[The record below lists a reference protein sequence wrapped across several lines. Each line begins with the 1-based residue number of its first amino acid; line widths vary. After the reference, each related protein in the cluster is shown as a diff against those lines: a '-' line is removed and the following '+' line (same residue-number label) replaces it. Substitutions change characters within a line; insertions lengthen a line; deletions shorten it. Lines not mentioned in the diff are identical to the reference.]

1 MSNADPV
8 SALTVSCP
16 ACAAQFSV
24 SESISSTTATC
35 PACGTE
41 FAIAEAAASMPV
53 GTESAVAHTLPQPS
67 LGAAVLWCLGWIVFL
82 QLMLGFLGGYSA
94 AKSAHAVHHSLAPEL
109 LLYTPEFARGM
120 LPWMAAAQVLSI
132 AVFILIIP
140 LTLGSGFCRKI
151 SLGLPKAFHLLLAL
165 LGLPGLMIVAIGVGG
180 IAKEVLPPLIDVD
193 SAFSMTTA
201 WPLMYG
207 LLIIGLGPGIGE
219 ELWFRGFIGRG
230 LVGRFGV
237 VAGVLLTSLL
247 FGLVHLDPR
256 HALVT
261 FAIGV
266 LLHLAFLASRSLF
279 IPMLLHVLNNSLSVL
294 AMHYPHLGFND
305 LTAQEIPPS
314 VYAAAVVLIAAV
326 GWSWYQTRVRE
337 PNESQHTPMSTAS
350 KDDVGGVVDD
360 GRISDLRRL
369 ALVGLAPLVAFTLFA
384 GVTVPKALVLS
395 AKVAPLYPS
404 VPTTAEVSV
413 LLQREPFSSA
423 TWPAWS
429 KRLREWL
436 PDRGLSTSRAF
447 EAARLFLRGEFEMGN
462 PRSPMREDAMA
473 WYIYGRGLLL
483 RFNNNTPVLKIGS
496 LAEPV
501 LRQSIQLDPDIGRA
515 HYALAVALYLQ
526 STYGGGTNPQ
536 VLAEAQRE
544 AELGEKLDPT
554 CCAKAARAWAAM
566 MFGRFDEAEII
577 YTEIND
583 DRPHDM
589 EMRRAAAE
597 ARALANQQRLGSTNR
612 HFYDF
617 KSGSA
622 AVERR
627 GSQ

>member
-1 MSNADPV
+1 M
-8 SALTVSCP
+8 
-16 ACAAQFSV
+16 
-24 SESISSTTATC
+24 
-35 PACGTE
+35 
-41 FAIAEAAASMPV
+41 
-53 GTESAVAHTLPQPS
+53 
-67 LGAAVLWCLGWIVFL
+67 
-82 QLMLGFLGGYSA
+82 
-94 AKSAHAVHHSLAPEL
+94 
-109 LLYTPEFARGM
+109 
-120 LPWMAAAQVLSI
+120 
-132 AVFILIIP
+132 
-140 LTLGSGFCRKI
+140 
-151 SLGLPKAFHLLLAL
+151 
-165 LGLPGLMIVAIGVGG
+165 
-180 IAKEVLPPLIDVD
+180 LPPLIDVD

-219 ELWFRGFIGRG
+219 VLWFRGFIGRG

-314 VYAAAVVLIAAV
+314 VYAAAVVLIAVV
-326 GWSWYQTRVRE
+326 GASWYQTRVRE
-337 PNESQHTPMSTAS
+337 PNESQHNLPSIGDDVPMSTAV
-350 KDDVGGVVDD
+350 KDDVGRVVND
-360 GRISDLRRL
+360 GRISDRLRL
-369 ALVGLAPLVAFTLFA
+369 ALVGLAPLVAFALFA
-384 GVTVPKALVLS
+384 GVVVPKALVLS
-395 AKVAPLYPS
+395 AKAAPFYPS
-404 VPTTAEVSV
+404 MPTTGEVSA
-413 LLQREPFSSA
+413 LLQREPFSA
-423 TWPAWS
+423 TTWPAWS

-436 PDRGLSTSRAF
+436 PDREASTSRAF
-447 EAARLFLRGEFEMGN
+447 EAARLFLRGEFEMSN

-473 WYIYGRGLLL
+473 WYIHGRGLLL
-483 RFNNNTPVLKIGS
+483 RFNNNTPVPKIGS

-501 LRQSIQLDPDIGRA
+501 LRQSMQLDPDIGRA

-544 AELGEKLDPT
+544 AELSEQLDPT

-577 YTEIND
+577 YHEIND

-597 ARALANQQRLGSTNR
+597 ARVLGNQQRLGSTNR